1 MIVECRFKVLKELI
15 GKDITAEEL
24 EEILFLLKAE
34 VESFDGEEMEIEVNP
49 DRQDMLSPEGIARA
63 VKSFVGI
70 SPGLR
75 EFPVE
80 SSGKKI
86 AVEPGLESIRQFIAC
101 GIVMDLEID
110 DTLVKDYMHLQ
121 ENLTAT
127 HGRNRKKASIG
138 LYVYDDIEFPVTYKL
153 QKPEEIEFVPLG
165 LTNKMDGPTIV
176 QEHEKGIEYGP
187 IISDFEKW
195 PLLID
200 AEGKTL
206 SLPPIINSNDLGRIT
221 DATTSVFVEVTGT
234 HKPTVDQALNIM
246 VTALAERRGKIKS
259 VEVKYPNDKALA
271 TPNLEPQKMTLSRGS
286 VIKLTGLEL
295 NNKEIVS
302 SLNRMGHSATAV
314 EDGADVL
321 SPVYR
326 TDILHEVDLIE
337 DVAIGYGFDRIVPS
351 MPETMTVGK
360 LLPIRKLKNRV
371 RDLMIGMGYQE
382 IMSYV
387 MSSPEVMNEKA
398 LRDAELVK
406 TGNPKSKDFSCLRNS
421 LLPILLDFLS
431 KNQHA
436 DYPQRVFEVGDVVVP
451 NVDNETRTEQPP
463 EVCGMH
469 TDTQVD
475 LTKLLNHLGFLLRNL
490 GLANRF
496 EFKAVQNNTFI
507 DGRAGSIMVDNE
519 EVGLFGE
526 IHPEALEAFGIGT
539 PVMAF
544 ELRLPRTG
552 KW

>member
-15 GKDITAEEL
+15 GKDMTAEEL

-75 EFPVE
+75 EFPVQA
-80 SSGKKI
+80 SGKKI
-86 AVEPGLESIRQFIAC
+86 AVESGLEPIRQFIAC
-101 GIVMDLEID
+101 GIVTDLEID
-110 DTLVKDYMHLQ
+110 NTLVKDYMHLQ

-165 LTNKMDGPTIV
+165 LTNKMNGPTIV

-187 IISDFEKW
+187 IISDSEKW
-195 PLLID
+195 PLLVD

-221 DATTSVFVEVTGT
+221 DATTNVFVEVTGT

-246 VTALAERRGKIKS
+246 VTALAERRGEIKS
-259 VEVKYPNDKALA
+259 VEVEYPDGKIIT
-271 TPNLEPQKMTLSRGS
+271 TPDLEPQEMTLSRED
-286 VIKLTGLEL
+286 VITLTGLDL

-302 SLNRMGHSATAV
+302 SLNRMGYSATAV
-314 EDGADVL
+314 EDGVDVL
-321 SPVYR
+321 APAYR

-337 DVAIGYGFDRIVPS
+337 DVAIGYGFDRIVPT

-387 MSSPEVMNEKA
+387 MSSPEVLNEKA
-398 LRDAELVK
+398 LRDGKLVK
-406 TGNPKSKDFSCLRNS
+406 TGNPKSKDYSCLRNS

-436 DYPQRVFEVGDVVVP
+436 DYPQRIFEVGDVVIP
-451 NVDNETRTEQPP
+451 DAEKETRIEQPP

-469 TDTQVD
+469 TDTQID

-496 EFKAVQNNTFI
+496 EFKTVEDNTFI
-507 DGRAGSIMVDNE
+507 NGRAGNIIVDGE
-519 EVGLFGE
+519 EIGIFGE

-544 ELRLPRTG
+544 ELRLPRSG
-552 KW
+552 QW

>member
-1 MIVECRFKVLKELI
+1 MIVECRFKALKELI
-15 GKDITAEEL
+15 GKDMTAEEL

-63 VKSFVGI
+63 VKSFIGI

-101 GIVMDLEID
+101 GIVMDFEID

-153 QKPEEIEFVPLG
+153 QKPERIEFVPLG

-176 QEHEKGIEYGP
+176 QKHEKGIEYGP

-259 VEVKYPNDKALA
+259 VEVKYPNDEAIA

-314 EDGADVL
+314 EDGVDVL
-321 SPVYR
+321 SPAYR

-337 DVAIGYGFDRIVPS
+337 DVAIGYGFDRIVPT

-387 MSSPEVMNEKA
+387 MSSPEVLNEKA

-436 DYPQRVFEVGDVVVP
+436 DYPQRIFEVGDVVVP

-469 TDTQVD
+469 TDTQID

-496 EFKAVQNNTFI
+496 EFKAVQDNTFI
-507 DGRAGSIMVDNE
+507 NGRAGSIMVDNE

-544 ELRLPRTG
+544 ELRLPRPG

>member
-1 MIVECRFKVLKELI
+1 MIVECRFKALKELI
-15 GKDITAEEL
+15 GKDMTAEEL

-34 VESFDGEEMEIEVNP
+34 VESFDSEEMEIEVNP

-75 EFPVE
+75 EFPVQA
-80 SSGKKI
+80 SGKKI
-86 AVEPGLESIRQFIAC
+86 AVEPGLEPIRQFIAC
-101 GIVMDLEID
+101 GIVTDLEID
-110 DTLVKDYMHLQ
+110 NTLVKDYMHLQ

-165 LTNKMDGPTIV
+165 LTNKMNGPTIV

-187 IISDFEKW
+187 IISDSEKW
-195 PLLID
+195 PLLVD

-221 DATTSVFVEVTGT
+221 DATTNVFVEVTGT

-246 VTALAERRGKIKS
+246 VTALAERRGEIKS
-259 VEVKYPNDKALA
+259 VEVEYPDGKIIT
-271 TPNLEPQKMTLSRGS
+271 TPDLEPQEMTLSRED
-286 VIKLTGLEL
+286 VITLTGLDL

-302 SLNRMGHSATAV
+302 SLNRMGYSATAV
-314 EDGADVL
+314 EDGVDVL
-321 SPVYR
+321 APAYR

-337 DVAIGYGFDRIVPS
+337 DVAIGYGFDRIVPT

-387 MSSPEVMNEKA
+387 MSSPEVLNEKA
-398 LRDAELVK
+398 LRDGKLVK
-406 TGNPKSKDFSCLRNS
+406 TGNPKSKDYSCLRNS
-421 LLPILLDFLS
+421 LLPILLDFVS

-436 DYPQRVFEVGDVVVP
+436 DYPQRIFEVGDVVIP
-451 NVDNETRTEQPP
+451 DAEKETRTEQPP

-469 TDTQVD
+469 TDTQID

-496 EFKAVQNNTFI
+496 EFKTVEDSTFI
-507 DGRAGSIMVDNE
+507 NGRAGNIVVDGE
-519 EVGLFGE
+519 EIGIFGE
-526 IHPEALEAFGIGT
+526 IHPEALEAFRIGT

-544 ELRLPRTG
+544 ELRLPRSG
-552 KW
+552 QW